1 MSLRQIK
8 HIGSVGRF
16 RACGA
21 EGDVTFKKFTLIFG
35 ENGRGK
41 TTLCSILRSLQTND
55 PDIVIGRTTLGS
67 AKEPNIVIQFE
78 DNSTALFKGGAWNK
92 PNDRLRI
99 FDAQYV
105 AENVYFGDEI
115 GTDQRR
121 NLCRVM
127 LGKDG
132 VDLANAYDAV
142 DDEITSKN
150 NEIRDVRNVLVAHVP
165 AAQLDQFIALT
176 KDEKISEKI
185 TAKAREVEGLKEI
198 DTLRNRA
205 LLQALDVPPVP
216 GRLVEILGKTLEGV
230 SRDAEAKVKKHL
242 AEHELQEDWL
252 ATGLKRAD
260 DDCPFCGQKLKG
272 VDLIAAYRT
281 FFNAEYDKLRLEQ
294 EQYRALPGRHY
305 SDDKIALLN
314 SRLETNASGAEV
326 WKRYVTFAEPEL
338 RNTIAPIVEAFR
350 AEMTSLLDKK
360 HADLLAPVRI
370 TAAYRSEFEKLT
382 ALKNEIEEYNAAVEE
397 ANKQIETFKRSATPA
412 RLASAQNELKWL
424 QLTKKRHEKGVS
436 DSCDKFTKLKGE
448 KDGLDKKKVDARKK
462 LDTYSNTV
470 VDGYRKSI
478 NAFLKKFTAG
488 FHLDKMKV
496 EYSGRVPNSTFCVV
510 INETNVDMGTGDT
523 PLSEPSFRNT
533 LSSGDKSTLAL
544 AFFLAQIKADADK
557 ANSIVVFDDPFNS
570 QDQFRRTCT
579 MGEIRRC
586 GRDVAQVV
594 VMSHD
599 ARFLRDLWEHDLPTD
614 NRKAL
619 WLLAYGHR
627 DTMIAEWSIETD
639 TESEDAGNRRVL
651 LSFYHDNKGSPRDV
665 VQKLRPVVE
674 THMKRMAPNLAK
686 VKGLG
691 NMLSKVRGDDAPP
704 HLLDCY
710 DDLDDIN
717 NYTRKYMHGEGKNP
731 DTEPVSATELHG
743 FVGKVLEF
751 AGALTE

>member
-8 HIGSVGRF
+8 YIGSVGRF
-16 RACGA
+16 RASGA
-21 EGDVTFKKFTLIFG
+21 EGDVTFKKFTLIYG

-41 TTLCSILRSLQTND
+41 TTLCSILRSLQSDD
-55 PDIVIGRTTLGS
+55 PDIVVGRTTLGS
-67 AKEPNIVIQFE
+67 AKGPNIVIQFE
-78 DNSTALFKGGAWNK
+78 DGNALFKDGAWNK
-92 PNDRLRI
+92 PNQRLRI

-105 AENVYFGDEI
+105 AQNVYFGDEI

-127 LGKDG
+127 LGKAG

-142 DDEITSKN
+142 DDEITAKN
-150 NEIRDVRNVLVAHVP
+150 GEIRDVRTGLIAHVP
-165 AAQLDQFIALT
+165 AAQLDQFIAL
-176 KDEKISEKI
+176 KQDDKIDEKIS
-185 TAKAREVEGLKEI
+185 AKAREVEGLKEI
-198 DTLRNRA
+198 DNLRNRR
-205 LLQALDVPPVP
+205 LLQTLDVPPVP
-216 GRLVEILGKTLEGV
+216 GRLEEILGKTLARV
-230 SRDAEAKVKKHL
+230 SRDVEEKVKKHIV
-242 AEHELQEDWL
+242 EHELQENWV
-252 ATGLKRAD
+252 AIGLKHSN

-272 VDLIAAYRT
+272 LDLIAAYRT
-281 FFNAEYDKLRLEQ
+281 FFNAEYDKFRLEQ

-314 SRLETNASGAEV
+314 SRLETNASSAEV
-326 WKRYVTFAEPEL
+326 WTRYVTFSEPKL
-338 RNTIAPIVEAFR
+338 RNAVGPAIETFR
-350 AEMTSLLDKK
+350 AEMTALLDKK
-360 HADLLAPVRI
+360 HADLLAPVSI
-370 TAAYRSEFEKLT
+370 TPAYRSAYQDVAT
-382 ALKNEIEEYNAAVEE
+382 LKSEVEAYNAAVED
-397 ANKQIETFKRSATPA
+397 ANKQIEAFKRSATPA
-412 RLASAQNELKWL
+412 RLISAQNEVKWL
-424 QLTKKRHEKGVS
+424 QLTKKRHEKAVS
-436 DSCDKFTKLKGE
+436 EACDKYTKLKAE
-448 KDGLDKKKVDARKK
+448 KDQLDKKKGDLRKK
-462 LDTYSNTV
+462 LDTYSTAV

-478 NAFLKKFTAG
+478 NALLKKFTAG

-510 INETNVDMGTGDT
+510 INETPVEMGRGDT

-544 AFFLAQIKADADK
+544 AFFLAQIKADAEK
-557 ANSIVVFDDPFNS
+557 ADCIVIFDDPFNS

-586 GRDVAQVV
+586 GRDVGQVV

-614 NRKAL
+614 SRKAL
-619 WLLAYGHR
+619 RLLAFGHR
-627 DTMIAEWSIETD
+627 DTVIAEWPIEAD

-651 LSFYHDNKGSPRDV
+651 LSFYHNNKGSPRDV
-665 VQKLRPVVE
+665 VQKLRPVIE
-674 THMKRMAPNLAK
+674 THMKRLAPNLIK

-691 NMLSKVRGDDAPP
+691 NMLGKVREDKGPP
-704 HLLDCY
+704 ILLDSY

-731 DTEPVSATELHG
+731 DTEPISATELHG
-743 FVGKVLEF
+743 FVGKVLEI

>member
-55 PDIVIGRTTLGS
+55 PAIVVGRSTLGS
-67 AKEPNIVIQFE
+67 TKKPNVVIQFE
-78 DNSTALFKGGAWNK
+78 DGNALFNGDAWNK
-92 PNDRLRI
+92 PNERLRI

-127 LGKDG
+127 LGKAG
-132 VDLANAYDAV
+132 VDLANAYDAA
-142 DDEITSKN
+142 DAEITAKN
-150 NEIRDVRNVLVAHVP
+150 NDIRTARAALTVHVP
-165 AAQLDQFIALT
+165 AAQLDQFIEL
-176 KDEKISEKI
+176 KQEEKIDEKI
-185 TAKAREVEGLKEI
+185 TAKSREVEGRKEI
-198 DTLRNRA
+198 DNLRTRA

-216 GRLVEILGKTLEGV
+216 GRLEEILGKTLEGV
-230 SRDAEAKVKKHL
+230 SRDSETKVKEHL
-242 AEHELQEDWL
+242 AKHKLQEDWL
-252 ATGLKRAD
+252 ATGMKHAD
-260 DDCPFCGQKLKG
+260 DDCPFCGQSLKG
-272 VDLIAAYRT
+272 IDLIAAYRT
-281 FFNAEYDKLRLEQ
+281 FFNAEYEHFRTEQ
-294 EQYRALPGRHY
+294 EQYRALPARHY
-305 SDDKIALLN
+305 SDDKIALLG
-314 SRLETNASGAEV
+314 SRLETNASSAEV
-326 WKRYVTFAEPEL
+326 WKRYVTFTEPKL
-338 RNTIAPIVEAFR
+338 RNTVGPVIESFR
-350 AEMTSLLDKK
+350 TEMTALLDKK
-360 HADLLAPVRI
+360 HADLLAAVKI
-370 TAAYRSEFEKLT
+370 TPAYRSAYQKLT
-382 ALKNEIEEYNAAVEE
+382 ALKEEIEAYNAAVEE
-397 ANKQIETFKRSATPA
+397 ANQQIEAFRRSATA
-412 RLASAQNELKWL
+412 AGLISAQNELKWL
-424 QLTKKRHEKGVS
+424 QLTKKRHETS
-436 DSCDKFTKLKGE
+436 LAEACSQYTKLKVE
-448 KDGLDKKKVDARKK
+448 KEELDKKKAEARAK
-462 LDTYSNTV
+462 LDTYSTTV
-470 VDGYRKSI
+470 IDTYRKSI

-488 FHLDKMKV
+488 FYLDKMKV

-510 INETNVDMGTGDT
+510 INETPVEMGNSQT
-523 PLSEPSFRNT
+523 PLDEPSFRNT
-533 LSSGDKSTLAL
+533 LSAGDKSTLAL
-544 AFFLAQIKADADK
+544 AFFLAQIKADAEK
-557 ANSIVVFDDPFNS
+557 ANCIVIFDDPFNS

-599 ARFLRDLWEHDLPTD
+599 ARFLRELWEHDLPTD

-627 DTMIAEWSIETD
+627 DTVIAEWPIETD
-639 TESEDAGNRRVL
+639 TESEDSANRRVL
-651 LSFYHDNKGSPRDV
+651 LSFYHDRQGNPRDV

-674 THMKRMAPNLAK
+674 THMKRMAPNLVK
-686 VKGLG
+686 IKGLG
-691 NMLSKVRGDDAPP
+691 NLLGRIREDDGPP

-751 AGALTE
+751 AGALTQ

>member
-21 EGDVTFKKFTLIFG
+21 DGDVTFKKFTLIFG

-55 PDIVIGRTTLGS
+55 PDIVVGRTTLGIG
-67 AKEPNIVIQFE
+67 KEPNIVIQFE
-78 DNSTALFKGGAWNK
+78 DGNAMFKGGGWNK

-99 FDAQYV
+99 FDAQYI

-127 LGKDG
+127 LGKAG
-132 VDLANAYDAV
+132 VDLANFYDAV
-142 DDEITSKN
+142 DSEITAKN
-150 NEIRDVRNVLVAHVP
+150 NEIRDVRNLLVAHVP
-165 AAQLDQFIALT
+165 AAQLDQFIGL
-176 KDEKISEKI
+176 KRDDNIDDKI
-185 TAKAREVEGLKEI
+185 TAKVREVEGLKEI
-198 DTLRNRA
+198 DRLRNRA
-205 LLQALDVPPVP
+205 LLQPLDVPPVP
-216 GRLVEILGKTLEGV
+216 ARLEGILGKTLDGV
-230 SRDAEAKVKKHL
+230 SREAEARVKKQL
-242 AEHELQEDWL
+242 AQHELQEDWL
-252 ATGLKRAD
+252 ATGLKHAG
-260 DDCPFCGQKLKG
+260 DDCPFCGQDLKG
-272 VDLIAAYRT
+272 LDLIAAYRA
-281 FFNAEYDKLRLEQ
+281 FFNAEYDTFRLEQ
-294 EQYRALPGRHY
+294 EQYRILPARHY

-314 SRLETNASGAEV
+314 SRLETNASSAEV
-326 WKRYVTFAEPEL
+326 WKRYVTFIEPKL
-338 RNTIAPIVEAFR
+338 RNTVASVIEAFR
-350 AEMTSLLDKK
+350 TEMTALLDKK
-360 HADLLAPVRI
+360 HSDLLAPVS
-370 TAAYRSEFEKLT
+370 TTQAYRGEYERLT
-382 ALKNEIEEYNAAVEE
+382 ALNNEIQAYNAAVEE

-412 RLASAQNELKWL
+412 RLTSAQNELKWL
-424 QLTKKRHEKGVS
+424 QLTKKRHENAVS
-436 DSCDKFTKLKGE
+436 ESCDKYAKLKAE
-448 KDGLDKKKVDARKK
+448 KDQLDKKKVDARKA
-462 LDTYSNTV
+462 LDTYSTTV
-470 VDGYRKSI
+470 VDGYRRSI

-488 FHLDKMKV
+488 FHLDKLKV

-510 INETNVDMGTGDT
+510 INDIPVDMGTGET

-544 AFFLAQIKADADK
+544 AFFLAQIKADAEK
-557 ANSIVVFDDPFNS
+557 ANCVVIFDDPFNS

-579 MGEIRRC
+579 IGEIRRC

-627 DTMIAEWSIETD
+627 DTVIAEWPIETD

-651 LSFYHDNKGSPRDV
+651 LSFYHDNRGSPRDV

-674 THMKRMAPNLAK
+674 THMKRMAPNVAK

-691 NMLSKVRGDDAPP
+691 NMLGKIREDNGPP

-751 AGALTE
+751 AGALTD

>member
-21 EGDVTFKKFTLIFG
+21 EGDVTFKQFTLIFG

-41 TTLCSILRSLQTND
+41 TTLCSVLRSLQTDD
-55 PDIVIGRTTLGS
+55 PDIVVGRTTLGS
-67 AKEPNIVIQFE
+67 GKDPNIVIQFE
-78 DNSTALFKGGAWNK
+78 DGNAMFKGGTWNK

-99 FDAQYV
+99 FDAQYI

-127 LGKDG
+127 LGKAG
-132 VDLANAYDAV
+132 VDLANTYDTV
-142 DDEITSKN
+142 DGEITAKN

-165 AAQLDQFIALT
+165 AAQLDQFIGL
-176 KDEKISEKI
+176 KQDDKIDDKI
-185 TAKAREVEGLKEI
+185 TAKFREVEGLKEI
-198 DTLRNRA
+198 DNLRNRA
-205 LLQALDVPPVP
+205 LLQPLDVLPVP
-216 GRLVEILGKTLEGV
+216 GRLEQVLGKSLEGV
-230 SRDAEAKVKKHL
+230 SREAEARVKKHL
-242 AEHELQEDWL
+242 AEHELLEDWL
-252 ATGLKRAD
+252 ATGLKHAD
-260 DDCPFCGQKLKG
+260 DDCPFCGQKLNG
-272 VDLIAAYRT
+272 LALIAAYRA
-281 FFNAEYDKLRLEQ
+281 FFNAEYDKFRLEQ
-294 EQYRALPGRHY
+294 DQYRTLPARHY

-314 SRLETNASGAEV
+314 SRLEANASSAEV
-326 WKRYVTFAEPEL
+326 WKRYVTFTEPKL
-338 RNTIAPIVEAFR
+338 RNTVAPVVEAFR
-350 AEMTSLLDKK
+350 KEMTALLDEK
-360 HADLLAPVRI
+360 HSDLLAPVSI
-370 TAAYRSEFEKLT
+370 TPAYRSEYEKLT
-382 ALKNEIEEYNAAVEE
+382 ALTNEVGAYNAAVEE
-397 ANKQIETFKRSATPA
+397 TNKQIEAFKRWATPV
-412 RLASAQNELKWL
+412 RLTSAQNELKWL
-424 QLTKKRHEKGVS
+424 QLTKRRHENAVS
-436 DSCDKFTKLKGE
+436 ESCDKYARLKAE
-448 KDGLDKKKVDARKK
+448 KDRLDKKKVDARKA
-462 LDTYSNTV
+462 LDTYSTTV

-510 INETNVDMGTGDT
+510 INETPVDMGTGDT
-523 PLSEPSFRNT
+523 PLNEPSFRNT

-544 AFFLAQIKADADK
+544 AFFLAQIKADAEK
-557 ANSIVVFDDPFNS
+557 ENCIVIFDDPFNS

-579 MGEIRRC
+579 IGEIRRC
-586 GRDVAQVV
+586 GRDVAQVI

-627 DTMIAEWSIETD
+627 DTVIAEWPIETD

-651 LSFYHDNKGSPRDV
+651 LSFYHENKGSPRDV

-674 THMKRMAPNLAK
+674 THMKRMAPNVAK

-691 NMLSKVRGDDAPP
+691 NMLGKIREDNGPP

-751 AGALTE
+751 AGALTD